1 MNKTIKITL
10 STAATSTLL
19 LSAFTSL
26 AIAGNNGSVKT
37 VSDCSHVNDNAFAV
51 GDMVKGKGSNFDE
64 NTDYRWTITKVDQPS
79 QGNLADAGNFHLNAG
94 ETSFCIDLGQADI
107 VANDSHSEFKWEVEQ
122 SVTDK
127 QGNTSWKKV
136 DSDNFSVDGV
146 ANGYPQTATPTPTCT
161 PTPTNGPTV
170 TPTNVPTVTPTNTP
184 NVTPT
189 DVPVTPTDVPA
200 ATPTPTQDILSS
212 GATTEKVEGIV
223 LSANTMAATG
233 TFETSLMNSLFAAGM
248 MILGLGAIS
257 YAKEKRA

>member
-37 VSDCSHVNDNAFAV
+37 VSDCSHVNDNSFAI
-51 GDMVKGKGSNFDE
+51 GEMVKGKGSNFDE
-64 NTDYRWTITKVDQPS
+64 NADYRWTITKVDQPS
-79 QGNLADAGNFHLNAG
+79 QGNLADTGTFHLNAG

-107 VANDSHSEFKWEVEQ
+107 VANDSHSEFKWEVEENI
-122 SVTDK
+122 TDRH
-127 QGNTSWKKV
+127 GNTSWKKV

-146 ANGYPQTATPTPTCT
+146 ADDDYSQNATPTPTCT
-161 PTPTNGPTV
+161 PTPTDEPTV
-170 TPTNVPTVTPTNTP
+170 TPTDGPT
-184 NVTPT
+184 VTPT

-233 TFETSLMNSLFAAGM
+233 TFETSLMNSLLAAGM
-248 MILGLGAIS
+248 MILGLSAIS